1 MKGSQEET
9 VEDGNRP
16 TESLVDLVPS
26 CGEDLHNRVGD
37 KDEKKSE
44 QAVGRLVGV
53 PETHRQDYVCNGT
66 VKIWPSKH

>member
-9 VEDGNRP
+9 VEDGHGP

-37 KDEKKSE
+37 KDEKEGE
-44 QAVGRLVGV
+44 QAVRRLVGV